1 MFVVNALSKRGPRPA
16 RSERQTVQAALGVAA
31 EMQALGC
38 WHITI
43 TDTRD
48 QKPMPLDWW
57 HDALAG
63 AKVGQ
68 P

>member
-31 EMQALGC
+31 EMQALGY

-57 HDALAG
+57 QNVMTDAR
-63 AKVGQ
+63 VE
-68 P
+68 